1 MRLLTKAA
9 TDAIIRLF
17 RPGCKHSKAEIF
29 LLDLRQ
35 PGEFTDDLFVESQ
48 PQAAENVMEV
58 LDEITQRWGRGTL
71 RVGSVPANPDWGM
84 RREMMSSSFPTNLM
98 HLWAVECN

>member
-17 RPGCKHSKAEIF
+17 RPGFKHSKAEIF

-35 PGEFTDDLFVESQ
+35 PGGVYERLVRGVATSGCR
-48 PQAAENVMEV
+48 NVMEV
-58 LDEITQRWGRGTL
+58 LNEITQRWGRGTL

-84 RREMMSSSFPTNLM
+84 RREMMSSSFTTNLM
-98 HLWAVECN
+98 YLWAVEWN